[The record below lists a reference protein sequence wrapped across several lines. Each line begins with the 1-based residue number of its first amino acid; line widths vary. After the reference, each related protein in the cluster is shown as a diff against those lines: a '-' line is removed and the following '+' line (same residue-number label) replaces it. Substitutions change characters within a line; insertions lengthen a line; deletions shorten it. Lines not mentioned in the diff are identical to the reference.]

1 VPSIPTPIAIQA
13 HTFIPVN
20 GSFPL
25 WAPVDDVVPLEDEL
39 EVPVASVD
47 GAPESDELLPDEEL
61 PELELD
67 EEGGVLG

>member
-1 VPSIPTPIAIQA
+1 M
-13 HTFIPVN
+13 N

-25 WAPVDDVVPLEDEL
+25 WAPVDDVVPLE
-39 EVPVASVD
+39 VPVASVD
-47 GAPESDELLPDEEL
+47 GVLESDELLPDAEL